1 MSILY
6 LASSQA
12 MSAVRR
18 RAPSPVSCRVC
29 TFQHATTNVLCSIE
43 EFILYFFDR
52 VYDNSVAA
60 VSHSGKMEQ
69 AMFGPHFL
77 GPSSTGG
84 EQSGS

>member
-18 RAPSPVSCRVC
+18 RAHNPVSCRVQSSLRKQVV
-29 TFQHATTNVLCSIE
+29 FVSLKNLSCS
-43 EFILYFFDR
+43 FFDR
-52 VYDNSVAA
+52 VWDNPVAA
-60 VSHSGKMEQ
+60 VGHPGKVEQ
-69 AMFGPHFL
+69 AMFGPPFL

-84 EQSGS
+84 EQCAS

>member
-18 RAPSPVSCRVC
+18 RAHNPVSCRVR
-29 TFQHATTNVLCSIE
+29 TFQLATTRGLCLIE

-52 VYDNSVAA
+52 VWDIPVAA
-60 VSHSGKMEQ
+60 VGHPGKVEQ
-69 AMFGPHFL
+69 AMFGPPFI

-84 EQSGS
+84 EQCGT